1 VGKRRER
8 GSTRGGGGAG
18 GAAGP
23 PPPPPPPPPRA
34 GGPEGGAGGRRFPSG
49 VGEVEERDE
58 MREGERERT
67 YAGVEER
74 GRRFLGGEADWWAP
88 PGAVA

>member
-1 VGKRRER
+1 MAAGAKEEEGEGWGR
-8 GSTRGGGGAG
+8 GGRGAQHAGGGG
-18 GAAGP
+18 
-23 PPPPPPPPPRA
+23 
-34 GGPEGGAGGRRFPSG
+34 EGGAGGRRFPSG